1 MKKYPE
7 IERLRNYFEKFKIE
21 ITKCDNPIRDDFF
34 LVKLTIDANSWEIYT
49 DDEYHDFSESSPLM
63 CLFLIFTSLKIYIES
78 DDYLVWTNQNNIDA
92 SDLNWLNYYK
102 SLDAIYKNIENKV
115 EKIDPCISAF
125 DYSLRTGVV
134 DSLININF
142 NSGAD

>member
-21 ITKCDNPIRDDFF
+21 ITKCDNPIRDNFF
-34 LVKLTIDANSWEIYT
+34 LVNLVIDAKSWEIYI

-78 DDYLVWTNQNNIDA
+78 DDYLNWANQNNLNA
-92 SDLNWLNYYK
+92 SEMRWLNYYK
-102 SLDAIYKNIENKV
+102 SLETIYKDIEHKV
-115 EKIDPCISAF
+115 GEIDPCISAF

-134 DSLININF
+134 DVLINSKIKEI
-142 NSGAD
+142 